1 MPGSKS
7 GWLANGNRLLCVKLI
22 SWLATCECFLGAL
35 FDLRAYTEIFN
46 TPTSLARSGG
56 FFIGCSLNVAKATT
70 MPSLRDR
77 NEGGAVCLPAVA
89 IYSAGFRK
97 VRKEATHIVK

>member
-1 MPGSKS
+1 MNRNQRRMAAYNAKKAAEATDASRFSK
-7 GWLANGNRLLCVKLI
+7 KL
-22 SWLATCECFLGAL
+22 TVAL
-35 FDLRAYTEIFN
+35 
-46 TPTSLARSGG
+46 S
-56 FFIGCSLNVAKATT
+56 GCSLNVAKATT
-70 MPSLRDR
+70 LPSLRDR